1 MLACE
6 SNTVPDIVGML
17 VGFLM
22 GGHGK
27 ERSLSR
33 KFILQ
38 VLTFSLIHCYEV
50 VLFLHPQ
57 NGRLLIL

>member
-22 GGHGK
+22 WVMGK
-27 ERSLSR
+27 RG
-33 KFILQ
+33 
-38 VLTFSLIHCYEV
+38 V
-50 VLFLHPQ
+50 
-57 NGRLLIL
+57 